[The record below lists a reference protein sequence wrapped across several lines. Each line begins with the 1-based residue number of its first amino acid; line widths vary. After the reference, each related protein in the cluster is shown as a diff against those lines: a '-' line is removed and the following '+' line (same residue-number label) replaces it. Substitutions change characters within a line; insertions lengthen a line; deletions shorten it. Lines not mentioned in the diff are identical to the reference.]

1 MSVNSGCKG
10 CVFAESNE
18 TEQLFCKL
26 DRASK
31 LGILEKDDENFFI
44 LSRFCTTYRPKE
56 WLNDLSL
63 AQSKDI
69 KKAVLEEISPRVG
82 FFILL
87 DTSQEGAIDKL
98 KKTLEDI
105 KNQESFDPRYVVV
118 INDKVEYNEGI
129 FELLQ
134 PMFDFEKTEYHILQL
149 EVKIEDPINTIDE
162 AFKHAKN
169 GYVYVTSAGESVPRD
184 LIRKIHKRIN
194 LDMKKLVVIR
204 PYSAINGLLFQSAL
218 FKFVN
223 GNKPKLYQD
232 ETIDNR
238 PFLEKVEE
246 AAKESEDQT
255 FIDWSEFNES

>member
-1 MSVNSGCKG
+1 M
-10 CVFAESNE
+10 
-18 TEQLFCKL
+18 
-26 DRASK
+26 
-31 LGILEKDDENFFI
+31 
-44 LSRFCTTYRPKE
+44 
-56 WLNDLSL
+56 
-63 AQSKDI
+63 
-69 KKAVLEEISPRVG
+69 G

-87 DTSQEGAIDKL
+87 DTGQKDAIDQL

-105 KNQESFDPRYVVV
+105 DNQESFEPRYVVV
-118 INDKVEYNEGI
+118 INDKVEYNEEI
-129 FELLQ
+129 FEILQ

-149 EVKIEDPINTIDE
+149 EVKIEDPVNTIDE

-169 GYVYVTSAGESVPRD
+169 GYVYVTSSGENIPRD
-184 LIRKIHKRIN
+184 LICKIHKRIN
-194 LDMKKLVVIR
+194 LDMKKLVVIK
-204 PYSAINGLLFQSAL
+204 PYSGINGLLFQSAL

-238 PFLEKVEE
+238 PFLEKVKE

>member
-1 MSVNSGCKG
+1 MSVNSGCGG
-10 CVFAESNE
+10 CVFAESNK
-18 TEQLFCKL
+18 TEQLSCKL

-31 LGILEKDDENFFI
+31 LGILEKDDENFFV

-69 KKAVLEEISPRVG
+69 KKSVLQEISPRVG

-87 DTSQEGAIDKL
+87 DTSQEGGIDKL

-105 KNQESFDPRYVVV
+105 KNQELFDPRYVVV

-129 FELLQ
+129 FEILQ

-184 LIRKIHKRIN
+184 LICKIDKRIN
-194 LDMKKLVVIR
+194 LDMKKLVVVK
-204 PYSAINGLLFQSAL
+204 PYSGINGLLFQSAL

-246 AAKESEDQT
+246 AAKESADQT
-255 FIDWSEFNES
+255 FIDWNQFNES

>member
-10 CVFAESNE
+10 CVFVESNA
-18 TEQLFCKL
+18 TEQLSCKL
-26 DRASK
+26 GRASK

-63 AQSKDI
+63 ADSKDT
-69 KKAVLEEISPRVG
+69 KNAVLQEVSPRVG

-87 DTSQEGAIDKL
+87 DTGQKNAIDQL

-105 KNQESFDPRYVVV
+105 DNQESFEPRYVVV
-118 INDKVEYNEGI
+118 INDKVEYNEEI
-129 FELLQ
+129 FEILQ

-149 EVKIEDPINTIDE
+149 EVKIEDPVNTIDE

-169 GYVYVTSAGESVPRD
+169 GYVYVTSSGENVPRD
-184 LIRKIHKRIN
+184 LICKIHKRIN
-194 LDMKKLVVIR
+194 LDMKKLVVIK
-204 PYSAINGLLFQSAL
+204 PYAGINGLLFQSAL

-232 ETIDNR
+232 ETMDNR
-238 PFLEKVEE
+238 PFLEKVKE